1 MRDVYVLRFLTSPY
15 TVLAVADD
23 FDRASMEMAT
33 YPREEQ
39 RNLIIENHDL
49 LEDGD

>member
-15 TVLAVADD
+15 TIVAVTDDYERCNFELA
-23 FDRASMEMAT
+23 RC
-33 YPREEQ
+33 PRDEQ

-49 LEDGD
+49 LEEGD